1 MHIPDPREREVAR
14 RYFAPFLKHFHGCRS
29 VVDIASGQGHFL
41 ELLKEA
47 GISGTGIELDQEL
60 AHRSRQKGLQ
70 VIQGNFFE
78 YLKTVAPG
86 TYDAAHV
93 SHIIEHFPPPQ
104 VEELFAL
111 LHRALPAGAPMVILT
126 PNIANIR
133 RAVGDFW
140 RDPTHVRPYP
150 ISAVS
155 KLLRRT
161 GWEVI
166 QSGEHTDR
174 KPSLLRRLSYAL
186 RNALFG
192 RYWVGDDVYVIA
204 RRGPDTPHTTS

>member
-14 RYFAPFLKHFHGCRS
+14 RYFAPFLKHFQGRKS

-47 GISGTGIELDQEL
+47 GIHGTGIELDAEL
-60 AHRSRQKGLQ
+60 AASCQKKGLN
-70 VIQGNFFE
+70 VVQGNFFE
-78 YLKTVAPG
+78 YLKTVTPG

-93 SHIIEHFPPPQ
+93 SHIIEHFTPTQ
-104 VEELFAL
+104 VEELFRL
-111 LHRALPAGAPMVILT
+111 LHQALPPGAPMVLLT

-161 GWEVI
+161 GWEVVE
-166 QSGEHTDR
+166 SGEHTDR
-174 KPSLLRRLSYAL
+174 KPSLLRSLSYAL

-204 RRGPDTPHTTS
+204 RRGSNALPS